1 MLVHHE
7 RSTTM
12 IVVTIQT
19 DILLWMLLEMMIEI
33 EMRDA
38 KAVELLELR

>member
-1 MLVHHE
+1 
-7 RSTTM
+7 M